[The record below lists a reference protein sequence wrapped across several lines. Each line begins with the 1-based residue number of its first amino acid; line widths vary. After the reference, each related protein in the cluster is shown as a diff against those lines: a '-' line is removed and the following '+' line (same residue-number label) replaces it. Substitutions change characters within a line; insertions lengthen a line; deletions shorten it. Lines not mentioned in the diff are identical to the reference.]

1 MKGKLRWVT
10 AIVVVVLIVGIG
22 YRLFFQ
28 KDKVVQ
34 YETRPTV
41 SVEYPA
47 AGNITLYTEI
57 VGEIEPQSKVTVLPK
72 MSGELLDI
80 YFQAGDYVEA
90 GQVLCRIDSDA
101 LTSLQLNVDTAKV
114 ALNDANTSLHR
125 IQALYDSGDVPQSN
139 LEQAQSAASN
149 ARFAYEAALDQ
160 YNLHVE
166 YMTITAPISGYV
178 ESRNVKVHDNV
189 TPGTEICVI
198 SVNDQFQAV
207 FGVTEKILQ
216 NLSVGDKVAL
226 EKNGTEYEAA
236 VTEISSMVNPS
247 TGLYDITA
255 VLTEASSLTTG
266 TRVKITLIMDRVTN
280 VLTVPIDAV
289 NYNNSI
295 AFVYCYNNGIAEKTD
310 IVTGIYD
317 SERMEVVSGITK
329 DSRIITGW
337 SNELVDGAEV
347 IEAASA
353 AN

>member
-1 MKGKLRWVT
+1 MKGKTKW
-10 AIVVVVLIVGIG
+10 IVAVILIVIIGGIC
-22 YRLFFQ
+22 YRIFWK
-28 KDKVVQ
+28 KDEVNQ

-41 SVEYPA
+41 TVENPET
-47 AGNITLYTEI
+47 GDITLYTEL

-72 MSGELLDI
+72 MNGELLDI
-80 YFQAGDYVEA
+80 YFQAGDYVET
-90 GQVLCRIDSDA
+90 GQALCKIDSDS

-125 IQALYDSGDVPQSN
+125 TQALYDSGDVSLTS

-149 ARFAYEAALDQ
+149 AQISYEAALDQ

-178 ESRNVKVHDNV
+178 ESRNVKAHDNV
-189 TPGTEICVI
+189 TTGTAICVI
-198 SVNDQFQAV
+198 SANDQYQV
-207 FGVTEKILQ
+207 DFGVTEKVLQ
-216 NLSVGDKVAL
+216 NLSVGDQVVV

-236 VTEISSMVNPS
+236 VTEISSMVNTA
-247 TGLYDITA
+247 TGLYDIKA
-255 VLTEASSLTTG
+255 VLADDTSLTTG
-266 TRVKITLIMDRVTN
+266 TRVKLTLVMDRVTN

-295 AFVYCYNNGIAEKTD
+295 AFVYCYDNGIATKTD

-317 SERMEVVSGITK
+317 SERLEVISGLTK
-329 DSRIITGW
+329 ESRVITGW

-353 AN
+353 VN